1 MKSPDIDAIRAFLLV
16 AQLKSFTRVADTMGT
31 TQAAISLKIKR
42 LEEAV
47 GRALLD
53 RTPRRVT
60 LSAHGQAFHA
70 NAQRLLDSYN
80 DAMGSFNT
88 PKRTL
93 RIGVSHHIVGADLS
107 YWLQRLMAADP
118 QVVLAFS
125 LGTSRELLD
134 GYEQGKLDVALVLRH
149 DNRRQDG
156 EVIGAERFTWMAA
169 PALQVAPEAP
179 LPLAIQPAP
188 CGMRSMVL
196 SALQA
201 HDRSWLET
209 FMGSGILAIGAAVAA
224 GIGIGAMVGRMA
236 PAGCVDVTTRFGLPE
251 LSIREV
257 VLYTA
262 HRDAQVRHLIDT
274 LVAAMSERG

>member
-274 LVAAMSERG
+274 LVAAMSERS